1 MCGAGWKKMVQM
13 FSGGTIGSAF
23 VLDALLAVKGWGV
36 LLSVGGHK
44 TKQTTPVKMFV
55 WGIVP
60 TSACSYTQQTAVLL
74 PSAVFL
80 VYHFSQYLKKILDEL
95 KHLSVEIG

>member
-1 MCGAGWKKMVQM
+1 
-13 FSGGTIGSAF
+13 
-23 VLDALLAVKGWGV
+23 
-36 LLSVGGHK
+36 
-44 TKQTTPVKMFV
+44 MFV
-55 WGIVP
+55 WGIIP

-95 KHLSVEIG
+95 KHLNVEIG